1 MANQTSSGPA
11 GSGYD
16 EPTGWTGWV
25 VFAAVMLM
33 LAGVM
38 QAFYGVVA
46 LFNDNWVVWGQEGA
60 LLLDITAWGWVHII
74 WGVLV
79 VLVGVGLMRG
89 IMVARILGVIVACIS
104 LLVNFVFIPAYPF
117 WAISVIVIDVLV
129 IWAIIVHG
137 REMKAM
143 R

>member
-1 MANQTSSGPA
+1 MSTTDQN
-11 GSGYD
+11 
-16 EPTGWTGWV
+16 EVTGWTGWV

-33 LAGVM
+33 IAGVM

-46 LFNDNWVVWGQEGA
+46 LFNDEWVVWGQEAA
-60 LLLDITAWGWVHII
+60 LLLDITAWGWVHIL
-74 WGVLV
+74 WGTLV
-79 VLVGVGLMRG
+79 VLVGVGLLRG
-89 IMVARILGVIVACIS
+89 VMIARILGVIVAGIS

-137 REMKAM
+137 RELKN
-143 R
+143 

>member
-1 MANQTSSGPA
+1 M
-11 GSGYD
+11 
-16 EPTGWTGWV
+16 

-46 LFNDNWVVWGQEGA
+46 LFNDNWVVGGQEGA
-60 LLLDITAWGWVHII
+60 LLLDITAWGWVHIV

-89 IMVARILGVIVACIS
+89 IMVAGS
-104 LLVNFVFIPAYPF
+104 
-117 WAISVIVIDVLV
+117 S
-129 IWAIIVHG
+129 G
-137 REMKAM
+137 
-143 R
+143 